1 MKIIL
6 SESQVDQTILK
17 FCEISFEEIK
27 NMCENMFSYDS
38 WPSYLSFITCLEYG
52 SINKMDFFNAKS
64 SKDESKKI
72 GGKKYPKYFVDCRI
86 YYNSAINM
94 SEESLY
100 ELTQSITDFIL
111 NKYKIYVQINI
122 VEYTN
127 TLSDRQW

>member
-6 SESQVDQTILK
+6 SESQVDQTVLK

-27 NMCENMFSYDS
+27 NMCDNMFSYDS
-38 WPSYLSFITCLEYG
+38 WPSYLSLNTCLSYG
-52 SINKMDFFNAKS
+52 SISKMDFFNAKS

-127 TLSDRQW
+127 TILRQW